1 MLLRFA
7 KIAGGLRLLIATAAP
22 LVVTSAS
29 LLSVR
34 TAAYLVGFGLSSI
47 LSIWLPVVATLVA
60 LTGAFDGTT
69 DTSICDAYRAE
80 MRRIAEH
87 NEALAAAWAI
97 QYEAYRPSYEAW
109 IVARQAHSDAI
120 YNSGRGACEKIC
132 AETSICTIDDG
143 DTCGFSCYYCWRN
156 LADLVDRTSPPMPQP
171 PPYPN
176 YLVPTRT
183 ECGSTIPPDC
193 PQAKKVWLQVM
204 WASPGGNASDVK
216 GCFIVAYS
224 QDSRDLPPNIEYN
237 PFLPELFVKN
247 QVANYDLITGNR
259 FFGLDPSS
267 SWKDLDSTEGWDKGY
282 WAAEVVHP
290 ECRGWRPG
298 WSLKIK

>member
-1 MLLRFA
+1 MLLRYA
-7 KIAGGLRLLIATAAP
+7 KLVGGLRLLISTAAP

-34 TAAYLVGFGLSSI
+34 TVAYLIGFGLSSI
-47 LSIWLPVVATLVA
+47 LSIWAPIVLTLIS
-60 LTGAFDGTT
+60 LIGAFGGNP

-87 NEALAAAWAI
+87 NEALSVAWSIEYEKYKPSYDAWVI
-97 QYEAYRPSYEAW
+97 QYNAYYTTAYNANGNGCDKLCGDVSRPECEYCLWLCYFCKINLNDRIE
-109 IVARQAHSDAI
+109 
-120 YNSGRGACEKIC
+120 SGAPKM
-132 AETSICTIDDG
+132 
-143 DTCGFSCYYCWRN
+143 
-156 LADLVDRTSPPMPQP
+156 PPP

-176 YLVPTRT
+176 YIVPSHGGG
-183 ECGSTIPPDC
+183 CGSEQSPDC
-193 PQAKKVWLQVM
+193 PEGKKVWLQVL
-204 WASPGGNASDVK
+204 WGSPGGNASDTK

-247 QVANYDLITGNR
+247 QVANYDLIKGNK
-259 FFGLDPSS
+259 FFGIDATL
-267 SWKDLDSTEGWDKGY
+267 WKDLASSAGWDKGY
-282 WAAEVVHP
+282 WAAEIVHP

-298 WSLKIK
+298 WSLKVK